1 MTKKFTSTWKK
12 STQPRKQRKF
22 RYNAPLH
29 LKQKFMHTHLSSE
42 LKKKYLTRNIQLKT
56 GDKVKILRGLS
67 KKKEGKVEK
76 INLKK
81 ERVFITGI
89 EKIKKEGTKLLVPF
103 HPSNLMI
110 TELNL
115 DDKKRKQKLE
125 TKPAE
130 KKEPVKE
137 EPKKETPKK
146 EEKTEEKKK

>member
-22 RYNAPLH
+22 RHKAPLH
-29 LKQKFMHTHLSSE
+29 LKQKFMHAHLSPE
-42 LKKKYLTRNIQLKT
+42 LKKKYLTRNIQLRT
-56 GDKVKILRGLS
+56 GDKIKILRGLF
-67 KKKEGKVEK
+67 KKKEGKIEK

-81 ERVFITGI
+81 EHVFITGI

-125 TKPAE
+125 SKKTPKPAE
-130 KKEPVKE
+130 KKE
-137 EPKKETPKK
+137 ETKK
-146 EEKTEEKKK
+146 EEKKEEKAEEQK